1 MISVRHILEGK
12 GNKVWS
18 VTPDTTVFDALK
30 LMSEKNLGAVL
41 VQHEGHLDGIFSERD
56 YARKIILKGK
66 SSKETSVEEI
76 MTANVVTVEPKQS
89 IEECMALM
97 TTQRVRHLPVVE
109 GGKVVGVISIGD
121 VVKSIISEQE
131 DTIKHLENYITGTR

>member
-12 GNKVWS
+12 GNNVWS

-76 MTANVVTVEPKQS
+76 MTAHVVTVEPKHS
-89 IEECMALM
+89 IEECMTLM
-97 TTQRVRHLPVVE
+97 TTQRVRHLPVVD

-121 VVKSIISEQE
+121 VVKSIISDQE
-131 DTIKHLENYITGTR
+131 ETIKHLENYITGTR

>member
-18 VTPDTTVFDALK
+18 VTPDTMVFDALK

-66 SSKETSVEEI
+66 SSKETSVGEI

-109 GGKVVGVISIGD
+109 GGNVVGVISIGD

>member
-12 GNKVWS
+12 GNNVWS
-18 VTPDTTVFDALK
+18 VTPETTVFDALK

-66 SSKETSVEEI
+66 SSKETTVDEI
-76 MTANVVTVEPKQS
+76 MTAEVVTVEPKHS
-89 IEECMALM
+89 IEDCMALM
-97 TTQRVRHLPVVE
+97 TSQRVRHLPVLD

-121 VVKSIISEQE
+121 VVKSIISDQE
-131 DTIKHLENYITGTR
+131 ETIKHLENYISGTR